1 MKIVYPTDIDSV
13 VPYYGRN
20 RFFIYV
26 EGTPNH
32 VEMSTSYTSNYGF
45 IVRFVVDNVKLD
57 QNDIAD
63 LMDSIAVDVENL
75 VELYFEN
82 GNRFTDE
89 GLKLIDK
96 IQTKVSNVKTK
107 REILEVRANDYKAI
121 EMIMDYDLICPW
133 DIYECAV
140 EDEFC
145 GDLTMDLIHFV
156 GEPEQFRDAAW
167 QVLADKIESC
177 DDDPHCIIQL
187 LDLYVT
193 EGDEVGID
201 VLTILE
207 KLVGDIRLTRVD
219 GDPYF
224 GNETSMKFSLSEI
237 YDGVHEEF
245 GYD

>member
-26 EGTPNH
+26 EGTPNQ

-63 LMDSIAVDVENL
+63 LMDSIAGDVENL

-121 EMIMDYDLICPW
+121 EMIMDYDTIYPW
-133 DIYECAV
+133 DIYDCVV

-145 GDLTMDLIHFV
+145 DYLTRDVIHFV
-156 GEPEQFRDAAW
+156 GEPKQFLDTAW
-167 QVLADKIESC
+167 KVLANKIESC
-177 DDDPHCIIQL
+177 EDDSHCILRL
-187 LDLYVT
+187 LDMYVT

-207 KLVGDIRLTRVD
+207 KLVGDVTLTRVY
-219 GDPYF
+219 GNPYY
-224 GNETSMKFSLSEI
+224 GNEVSRKFSLSEI

-245 GYD
+245 GFD

>member
-26 EGTPNH
+26 EGTPNR
-32 VEMSTSYTSNYGF
+32 VEMSTSNTSKYGF

-82 GNRFTDE
+82 GYRFTDE

-121 EMIMDYDLICPW
+121 EMIMDYDTIYPW
-133 DIYECAV
+133 DIYDCVV

-145 GDLTMDLIHFV
+145 DYLTRDVIHFV
-156 GEPEQFRDAAW
+156 GEPKQFLDTAW
-167 QVLADKIESC
+167 KVLANKIESC
-177 DDDPHCIIQL
+177 DGDSQCILRL
-187 LDLYVT
+187 LDMYVT

-201 VLTILE
+201 VLAILE
-207 KLVGDIRLTRVD
+207 KLVGDVTLTRVY
-219 GDPYF
+219 GNPYF
-224 GNETSMKFSLSEI
+224 GDEVYRKFSLSEI

-245 GYD
+245 GFD